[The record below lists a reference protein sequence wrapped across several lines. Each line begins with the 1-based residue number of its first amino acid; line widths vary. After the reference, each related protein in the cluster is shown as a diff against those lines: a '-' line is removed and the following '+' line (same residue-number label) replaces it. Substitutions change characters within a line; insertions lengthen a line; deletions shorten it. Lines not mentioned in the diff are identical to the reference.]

1 MAITVCR
8 GVSGLFAL
16 TGHNFRA
23 RAWSANLNQEL
34 NDSTGFAQAPW
45 REQVGGLKSMD
56 GVASGYL
63 VFDAST
69 TTPGFTAISATGATG
84 TLTAN
89 VNGGTNLCKYEG
101 TFTVS
106 TISPGIAVD
115 GNGTVA
121 VAFRSSGAVVETWDE
136 S

>member
-45 REQVGGLKSMD
+45 RAQVGGLKSLD
-56 GVASGYL
+56 GSASGYL
-63 VFDAST
+63 EFDAAST
-69 TTPGFTAISATGATG
+69 SPGFTAISATGVSG

-89 VNGGTNLCKYEG
+89 ATNCTYSG

-106 TISPGIAVD
+106 TLSPGISVD
-115 GNGTVA
+115 GNGTISI
-121 VAFRSSGAVVETWDE
+121 AFRSTGAVTEAWDE
-136 S
+136 SA